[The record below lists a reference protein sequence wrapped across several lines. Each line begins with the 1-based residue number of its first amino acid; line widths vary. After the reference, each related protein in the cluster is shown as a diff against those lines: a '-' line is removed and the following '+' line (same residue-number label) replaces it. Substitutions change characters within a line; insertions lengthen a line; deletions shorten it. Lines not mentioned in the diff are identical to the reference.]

1 MVEINCKKDE
11 IEVLESLCKSSTY
24 FAEEFGKY
32 FELFKQNITNDFPIT
47 LNTDIVK
54 LCDFQRKLIVSV
66 LKMYQNYLE
75 NKNNG
80 YEILFTDKQ
89 MEKNKKISN
98 DISEIIRKLMY

>member
-54 LCDFQRKLIVSV
+54 LCDFQRKLIVSI
-66 LKMYQNYLE
+66 LKLYQNQI
-75 NKNNG
+75 
-80 YEILFTDKQ
+80 EIIDKSLLTKEQ
-89 MEKNKKISN
+89 IRANKKISN
-98 DISEIIRKLMY
+98 DIAEIIKRLMY